1 LMAVH
6 TEGDQVV
13 EGIVSEI
20 ASRMDV
26 MDLQIRRTA
35 ALLAPPSVPHEN
47 FPAKLRVS
55 RPIQPKAR
63 TSLPKHAHA
72 DLRRRDENVCF
83 SSTGKSS

>member
-1 LMAVH
+1 MAFGAQRD
-6 TEGDQVV
+6 EVV
-13 EGIVSEI
+13 EGVVSEI

-26 MDLQIRRTA
+26 MDLQIRRA
-35 ALLAPPSVPHEN
+35 ATPLAPPSVPHKN

-55 RPIQPKAR
+55 RPIHPKAR
-63 TSLPKHAHA
+63 TSLPKRAHA